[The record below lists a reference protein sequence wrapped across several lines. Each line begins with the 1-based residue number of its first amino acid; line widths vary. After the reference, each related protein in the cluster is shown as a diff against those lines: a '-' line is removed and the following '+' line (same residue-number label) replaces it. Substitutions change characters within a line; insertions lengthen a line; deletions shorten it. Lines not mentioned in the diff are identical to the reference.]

1 MLFSF
6 TSFSSFRIRFLV
18 SDEDKEEE
26 EEEDWEVAA
35 AVAAEAR
42 RKRIRKCEHNLAII
56 SQSLLKYYQLISTK
70 WQVDDLEVS

>member
-1 MLFSF
+1 MYKGVDYIENPMLFSF

-26 EEEDWEVAA
+26 EEEENWEVAA

-42 RKRIRKCEHNLAII
+42 SKRRRKCEYNLVII
-56 SQSLLKYYQLISTK
+56 SQSLLKYY
-70 WQVDDLEVS
+70 